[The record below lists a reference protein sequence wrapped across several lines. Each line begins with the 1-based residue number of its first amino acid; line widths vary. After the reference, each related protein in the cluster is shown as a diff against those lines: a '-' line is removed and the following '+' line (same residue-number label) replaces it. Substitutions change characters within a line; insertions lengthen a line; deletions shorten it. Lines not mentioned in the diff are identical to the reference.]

1 MSRAGRTIQ
10 AGAAYARPM
19 LKLLAL
25 LGAAVLSGCV
35 RLPPRGQTVAT
46 DASLMAAQSVRE
58 DTLRGVRDWTLD
70 GRLGIA
76 NASDSRGN
84 GSGSLHWT
92 QQGDRYVFTVNGGF
106 GYDYR
111 LSGGPQGATLEGIG
125 KQPLHGADAEALM
138 RKAAGWSVPLQ
149 ELRAWVLGLR
159 APGRPAQLVFGT
171 DRLPAVLRQDG
182 WQVEYRAWDT
192 TRQPA
197 LPTKVF
203 ASKPPYKVKLSIQS
217 WSLD

>member
-1 MSRAGRTIQ
+1 MIRIRAFCR
-10 AGAAYARPM
+10 
-19 LKLLAL
+19 LASL
-25 LGAAVLSGCV
+25 LGVVALSGCIS
-35 RLPPRGQTVAT
+35 LPPRGRTVAT
-46 DASLMAAQSVRE
+46 DDALLAAQAARE
-58 DTLRGVRDWTLD
+58 DALRGVRDWSLD

-76 NASDSRGN
+76 NAGDSRGN

-111 LSGGPQGATLEGIG
+111 LSGGPQGAMLEGVG
-125 KQPLHGADAEALM
+125 KRPLRGPDAEALM
-138 RKAAGWSVPLQ
+138 RRATGWSVPLE

-159 APGRPAQLVFGT
+159 APGTPAQLVFGA
-171 DRLPAVLRQDG
+171 DRLPAILRQDG

-192 TRQPA
+192 SRQPA

-203 ASKPPYKVKLSIQS
+203 ATKPPYKVKLVIES
-217 WSLD
+217 WQLK

>member
-1 MSRAGRTIQ
+1 MSGLRVIR
-10 AGAAYARPM
+10 
-19 LKLLAL
+19 KLAL
-25 LGAAVLSGCV
+25 LLGVAALSGCIS
-35 RLPPRGQTVAT
+35 LPPRGRTVAT
-46 DASLMAAQSVRE
+46 DASLLAAQSARE
-58 DTLRGVRDWTLD
+58 DALRDVRDWSLD

-138 RKAAGWSVPLQ
+138 RKAAGWSVPLE
-149 ELRAWVLGLR
+149 ELRAWVLGMR
-159 APGRPAQLVFGT
+159 APGTPARLVFGT
-171 DRLPAVLRQDG
+171 DRLPAILQQDG

-192 TRQPA
+192 SRQPA

-203 ASKPPYKVKLSIQS
+203 ASKPPYKVKLVIDS
-217 WSLD
+217 WRLK